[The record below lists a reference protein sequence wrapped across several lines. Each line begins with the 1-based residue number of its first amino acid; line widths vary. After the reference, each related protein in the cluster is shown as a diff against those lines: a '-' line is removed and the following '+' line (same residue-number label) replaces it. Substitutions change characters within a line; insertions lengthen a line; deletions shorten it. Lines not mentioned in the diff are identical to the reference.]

1 MIWYGFANSNTT
13 LVVFPL
19 LAFLTRYSLVFT
31 PIRTI
36 VLSLIIFLAPLLTTI
51 GYGYTETNLRLA
63 LHLAYA
69 SNISIM
75 VGTALFGTLM
85 IIATV
90 SVLIK
95 SNKTD
100 DKKPDENKLANDRF
114 RAVVIG
120 VHMLC
125 TLVTLLVQS
134 IWFWYAGVSSLSSNQ
149 LVMILFSSIGAAA
162 LVYVVEFRVRKN
174 EFMQV
179 GDDRLPPPPLLLL
192 LKQPPLPTDHHPPLL
207 LLLLLLLLPPP
218 SPALFFSSHST

>member
-1 MIWYGFANSNTT
+1 MIWYGFANANTT

-51 GYGYTETNLRLA
+51 GYGFTTTNLRLA
-63 LHLAYA
+63 LRLAYA

-85 IIATV
+85 IISMITV
-90 SVLIK
+90 SIK
-95 SNKTD
+95 SSKVD
-100 DKKPDENKLANDRF
+100 EKKPDENKLADERF

-120 VHMLC
+120 AHMLS

-134 IWFWYAGVSSLSSNQ
+134 IWFWYAGISSLTPNQ

-162 LVYVVEFRVRKN
+162 LVFVIEFRVRKN

-179 GDDRLPPPPLLLL
+179 NE
-192 LKQPPLPTDHHPPLL
+192 
-207 LLLLLLLLPPP
+207 
-218 SPALFFSSHST
+218 